1 MGTAYD
7 YAGFATPAPH
17 PGEYLRE
24 DYLPAYKLTAG
35 TLARALG
42 LRDRAR
48 IERLVR
54 EKQAITADTA
64 LRLARVFETT
74 PEFWI
79 NLQVAHDLSRAAIR
93 ARDELATIKPL
104 VAA

>member
-1 MGTAYD
+1 MATAYD

-24 DYLPAYKLTAG
+24 DYLPAYRLTAG
-35 TLARALG
+35 ALARAMG

-79 NLQVAHDLSRAAIR
+79 NLQVTHDLSRAAIS
-93 ARDELATIKPL
+93 ARDELAAIKPL
-104 VAA
+104 AAA

>member
-1 MGTAYD
+1 MASNTWLGS
-7 YAGFATPAPH
+7 
-17 PGEYLRE
+17 YLRE
-24 DYLPAYKLTAG
+24 DYLPAYRLTAG
-35 TLARALG
+35 ALARAMG
-42 LRDRAR
+42 LRDRTR

-79 NLQVAHDLSRAAIR
+79 NLQVTHDLSRAAIS
-93 ARDELATIKPL
+93 AREELAAIKPL
-104 VAA
+104 AAA